1 MNQGSDSTDILGTA
15 GDLIKMGG
23 KPGGGGLSI
32 ERVESNASSVEKIGS
47 QPGALYFGVEG
58 KAYLQQI
65 VKGTNRM
72 KRKLV
77 EIEGEKDAI
86 GSPPDASKATNLG
99 IVSTG
104 EDLETQLASQATEVS
119 SLQTALKKS
128 QRRWKEGEDLFR
140 EAELRRSSLEA
151 RGLIFMEQLRVV
163 ERLEVE
169 ARAQAEITEANYKVL
184 GNDVEQAATRLEQY
198 KEAHNNT
205 QLLSM
210 ELAIEASV
218 MEKAEKEEE
227 KEGGEGG
234 EEKSREEKEERE
246 ERRESQER
254 DEREELIKLKLDSA

>member
-1 MNQGSDSTDILGTA
+1 MNQGSDSTDILGT